1 MLAEPRP
8 LAFPAA
14 HADVDVV
21 ALRKRP
27 GIAAR
32 NGAEVEQGSAAE
44 AILVVPVRDVS
55 LERDAVP
62 SAVEKP
68 ERANGEPVDPVGSDH
83 HLRARGGSV
92 EANGGGAV
100 LELERGRAHAVA
112 ELGARL
118 DRLLGQMRVE
128 PAALGHQH
136 ERPVAAALEAPAV
149 AETEVDPL
157 DHVLD
162 HRVDRN
168 RQLAHRAVGQ
178 PAAAGLVAWKALAVE
193 QQHAR
198 ARARETERGRRAGR
212 PGPDHDRVE
221 PLHAA

>member
-1 MLAEPRP
+1 M
-8 LAFPAA
+8 
-14 HADVDVV
+14 
-21 ALRKRP
+21 
-27 GIAAR
+27 
-32 NGAEVEQGSAAE
+32 
-44 AILVVPVRDVS
+44 
-55 LERDAVP
+55 P
-62 SAVEKP
+62 SAVEKT
-68 ERANGEPVDPVGSDH
+68 ERANGEAVDAVGSDH

-92 EANGGGAV
+92 EANGGAAV
-100 LELERGRAHAVA
+100 RELERGRAHAVA

-157 DHVLD
+157 DHVFDDRL
-162 HRVDRN
+162 DRN
-168 RQLAHRAVGQ
+168 RQLANRAVGQ
-178 PAAAGLVAWKALAVE
+178 PAAAGLVAGEALAVE

-212 PGPDHDRVE
+212 AGPDDDRVE
-221 PLHAA
+221 AGHGKS